1 MYRDYADK
9 VDFYYVYK
17 TVEHPGINGFVEPF
31 SIEERLK
38 HVAIAKKRIN
48 TKIPWLSDSMDND
61 VKHFFGRAPNGEFVI
76 GPDGEIVRKRFWSD
90 ADVLRS
96 DLEELVGKSE
106 SFTKPEDVE
115 TTFKVETVP
124 KGKIASGVVPEIEL
138 PKRLVPLQVVPQES
152 DLPFYAKLRVEATP
166 KITEGGGQLHFL
178 LSLDPIHEFHWN
190 NLAGKVRIELSDT
203 DGMKLSSERLES
215 DPVKADADIDP
226 RRFLIDL
233 ESIEGDE
240 PVSFTAKVFYHVCD
254 DAETIC
260 LEAEQEYQIVL
271 DYNRDGGTR
280 PGIFMI
286 EMFQDIP
293 GWDANE
299 DGIISLDE
307 LPKRHARLIMNH
319 LDYSANGSID
329 KDEVKRFLKMFNNGT
344 AIGRPDGDQEEEEAS
359 DEPDSPDADSSDAE
373 EPEVD
378 DDATLL
384 SRDV

>member
-1 MYRDYADK
+1 MYRDYGDK

-38 HVAIAKKRIN
+38 HIGIAKERLN
-48 TKIPWLSDSMDND
+48 TEITWLCDSMDND
-61 VKHFFGRAPNGEFVI
+61 VKHFFGRSPNGEFVI
-76 GPDGEIVRKRFWSD
+76 GPDGKIVRKRFWSD
-90 ADVLRS
+90 ADTLRS

-106 SFTKPEDVE
+106 SFTKPQDVE
-115 TTFKVETVP
+115 TGFKVETVP
-124 KGKIASGVVPEIEL
+124 NDKIASGVFPEIEL
-138 PKRLVPLQVVPQES
+138 PKGLKPLQIVPQES

-166 KITEGGGQLHFL
+166 KISKGGGQLYFF

-203 DGMKLSSERLES
+203 DGMRFSSERLES
-215 DPVKADADIDP
+215 DAVEEAADIDP
-226 RRFLIDL
+226 RRFLVDL
-233 ESIEGDE
+233 KAISKGKTA
-240 PVSFTAKVFYHVCD
+240 SFTAKVFYHVCD

-260 LEAEQEYQIVL
+260 LEAEQEYQILL

-299 DGIISLDE
+299 DGIITMDE
-307 LPKRHARLIMNH
+307 LPKRHGKLVMNH
-319 LDYSANGSID
+319 IDYSANGTIEM
-329 KDEVKRFLKMFNNGT
+329 DEVERFKMMFNNGT
-344 AIGRPDGDQEEEEAS
+344 TIGSPDGSAKKPES
-359 DEPDSPDADSSDAE
+359 SKPDAGESSEDS
-373 EPEVD
+373 EPAKDE
-378 DDATLL
+378 
-384 SRDV
+384 